1 MAAALGSM
9 VAGMSRSKKAYA
21 QYEPELSQAMA
32 RLAQL
37 REELKAGVDA
47 DAESYKQVLAAYKQA
62 KTSNDGEA
70 VIEAAMKGATAVPMD
85 TATKAREVADVI
97 TSLKPITSPNMAS
110 DLTVASAL
118 ASAAIVGALS
128 NVEINLASLK
138 DARFAEEIR
147 SRVVEL
153 QR

>member
-1 MAAALGSM
+1 
-9 VAGMSRSKKAYA
+9 
-21 QYEPELSQAMA
+21 
-32 RLAQL
+32 
-37 REELKAGVDA
+37 
-47 DAESYKQVLAAYKQA
+47 
-62 KTSNDGEA
+62 
-70 VIEAAMKGATAVPMD
+70 MD
-85 TATKAREVADVI
+85 TATKAREVADII

-128 NVEINLASLK
+128 NVEINLGSLK
-138 DARFAEEIR
+138 DARFVEEIR